1 MAERMATWVVW
12 AVINSHRQME
22 YYLATQKQKKW
33 PKVQLPDNAQVS
45 VLVLGCGTMGGA
57 AALAV
62 KNLGAHDRQPT
73 LLWKFHTRCVH
84 NTRM

>member
-22 YYLATQKQKKW
+22 YYLAMQKQKKW
-33 PKVQLPDNAQVS
+33 PKMQLSDNAQVS

-62 KNLGAHDRQPT
+62 KNLGAHEHQPT
-73 LLWKFHTRCVH
+73 FLCRVKTMCV
-84 NTRM
+84 RYIRV